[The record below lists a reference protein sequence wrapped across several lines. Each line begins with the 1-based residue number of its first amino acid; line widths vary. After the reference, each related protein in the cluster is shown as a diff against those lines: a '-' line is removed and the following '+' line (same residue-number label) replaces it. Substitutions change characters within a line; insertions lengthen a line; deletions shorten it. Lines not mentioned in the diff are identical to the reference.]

1 MVLVGFPGVGRQEF
15 RPTDDFVDHGRD
27 VVIVTPRPKETEAFP
42 DGVVPGQEPFHV
54 PLQVSLGRERF
65 GKVHAGLYPDLFG
78 DVAEKIID
86 AVNADIPEHGL
97 PDAGLRIGN
106 IGVNSFLAL
115 HG

>member
-1 MVLVGFPGVGRQEF
+1 MLLTFGLLDEAQVEALREKGYAIFFAKVSQ
-15 RPTDDFVDHGRD
+15 TDSDWLEEALRVKVNKAKDGDANFCLFVNVDSDGFVDALA
-27 VVIVTPRPKETEAFP
+27 E
-42 DGVVPGQEPFHV
+42 
-54 PLQVSLGRERF
+54 
-65 GKVHAGLYPDLFG
+65 DLFG